1 MISILIPVFN
11 TNCTQLVKQLQTQ
24 CELTGLVYE
33 IIIADDASTN
43 QEIKSTNSALASIK
57 NVQYIELTNN
67 IGRSAIRNYLASI
80 AKQTYLLFIDDDM
93 AMVDEEYI
101 KRYANVM
108 ESDEVIYGGLVYPT
122 YYKETALLRETFGN
136 EREIKSLA
144 DRLKSPTQNIATC
157 NLVVKKSVF
166 DAIKFN
172 ESIKQYGWEDN
183 LFALQLAQ
191 KGVKIA
197 HINNPLLHTG
207 IESNE
212 VYLAKTIIAC
222 KTLASLV
229 LSEQYKLELQSIKLY
244 RAYQNLAKLNLIG
257 LFCFCFKIIK
267 TGIENHL
274 CAKQPNLI
282 YFDLWKLYQLAMA
295 LNSSHTSVNHQ

>member
-11 TNCTQLVKQLQTQ
+11 ANCTQLVQQLQTQ

-33 IIIADDASTN
+33 IIVADDASTN
-43 QEIKSTNSALASIK
+43 QEIKSNNNALADIK
-57 NVQYIELTNN
+57 NVQYIVLTNN
-67 IGRSAIRNYLASI
+67 IGRSAIRNYLASV
-80 AKQTYLLFIDDDM
+80 AKQSYLLFIDDDM
-93 AMVDEEYI
+93 AIIDDEFI
-101 KRYANVM
+101 KRYANIM

-136 EREIKSLA
+136 EREVKSLA
-144 DRLKSPTQNIATC
+144 ERLKSPTQNIATC

-166 DAIKFN
+166 DAIKFD
-172 ESIKQYGWEDN
+172 ETIKQYGWEDN

-229 LSEQYKLELQSIKLY
+229 LSDKYKLELQSIKLY
-244 RAYQNLAKLNLIG
+244 RAYQTLAKFNLVG
-257 LFCFCFKIIK
+257 LFCFSFKIIK
-267 TGIENHL
+267 KGIENHL
-274 CAKQPNLI
+274 SAKQPNLI

-295 LNSSHTSVNHQ
+295 LNSSHTSVNSQ